1 MDDPAFILYAKVAC
15 GQVPSSF
22 VLMITMPHAADTLL
36 GERAHTRCAHEQQQ
50 GFDGSRLLRYRFS
63 HPLYMQFGEAA
74 ASSVTI
80 SKPEAAV
87 PIAKESKMGFATNA
101 IHGGQEPGPATGA
114 IVAPI
119 YQTSTYV
126 YDELGKN
133 KGYDYART
141 NHPNRKALE
150 RTIAKLEDGHS
161 AYVFTSGMAG
171 IDAVFRLLRPGD
183 HVVLSEAVY
192 GGVFRLSTQLL
203 VHFGLEFSFVDTSSE
218 AAVVSAFRPNTKML
232 YIETP
237 TNPTMRI
244 ADIAALAKVASQ
256 RNITV
261 VVDNTFLSPYLQRP
275 IELGAHIVVHSMT
288 KYLNGHS
295 DSTGGA
301 VVLTR
306 KEDAEKIYFIQ
317 RSAGSGLAPMD
328 CFLISRGIKTLAVRM
343 LQHNANGLV
352 VARHLDTHPKV
363 QKVLYPGLTS
373 HPQHEIARRQQKG
386 PGGMLSFDL
395 GSLEAARRLLN
406 HVKLCALVESLGGV
420 ESLISLPALMTHASM
435 PQKVRERVGITEG
448 LVRLSVGIE
457 DAGDI
462 IADLDQALHHV

>member
-1 MDDPAFILYAKVAC
+1 
-15 GQVPSSF
+15 
-22 VLMITMPHAADTLL
+22 
-36 GERAHTRCAHEQQQ
+36 
-50 GFDGSRLLRYRFS
+50 
-63 HPLYMQFGEAA
+63 
-74 ASSVTI
+74 
-80 SKPEAAV
+80 
-87 PIAKESKMGFATNA
+87 MGFATNA
-101 IHGGQEPGPATGA
+101 IHVGQEPDSATGA

-126 YDELGKN
+126 NEELGKY
-133 KGYDYART
+133 KDGYDYART

-218 AAVVSAFRPNTKML
+218 AAVLSAFRPNTKML

-244 ADIAALAKVASQ
+244 ADIAALTKLASQ

-306 KEDAEKIYFIQ
+306 QEDAEKIYFIQ

-406 HVKLCALVESLGGV
+406 HVKLCALAESLGGV

-435 PQKVRERVGITEG
+435 PPEVRERVGITEG

-457 DAGDI
+457 DADDI